1 MSLYPC
7 EIDVVVDFDF
17 SGGTAV
23 SRRRA
28 STFVAT
34 EFAMSSTSLS
44 IGSERFPVSK
54 FSRQKNENSEKMT
67 TRKSFLL

>member
-54 FSRQKNENSEKMT
+54 FSRQKKNSEKMT